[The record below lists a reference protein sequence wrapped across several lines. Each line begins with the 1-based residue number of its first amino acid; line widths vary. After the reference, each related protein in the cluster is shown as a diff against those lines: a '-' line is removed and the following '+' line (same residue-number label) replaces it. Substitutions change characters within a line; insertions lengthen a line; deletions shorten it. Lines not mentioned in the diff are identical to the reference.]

1 MGTLVV
7 LGLSKNVRRGSGV
20 LGSISYPSTLSLL
33 NLRLSNELPSSVRR
47 CFVGAG
53 EHPSSHKAVID
64 DRGITADVG
73 TKLVS
78 TKFRTRSVLIDRM
91 SI

>member
-1 MGTLVV
+1 MIIGT
-7 LGLSKNVRRGSGV
+7 SRNVRRGSGV
-20 LGSISYPSTLSLL
+20 LESISYASTLRLL
-33 NLRLSNELPSSVRR
+33 NLSISSELPSSVRR

-64 DRGITADVG
+64 ERGMTADVG
-73 TKLVS
+73 EKLLF
-78 TKFRTRSVLIDRM
+78 TNFRTWSVLIDRM